1 MRWVWRAEAGGFKV
15 EYAALVLL
23 IATLVTAVFAF
34 GLPTDVQ
41 RLYAIGLCRI
51 AGDEACEE
59 VEGGGADQ
67 GSPGEEESGNPG
79 GPDGGAPGEEGA
91 EPSAGPSA
99 SPGEGGENG
108 EDWVNPADAI
118 LAQYDPVAA
127 QEYADAESDL
137 ADAQQ
142 DLEDADYDAVY
153 DELINLVGDIIGY
166 NDAKAC
172 LTEGD
177 IMACLW
183 TVVGFTPW
191 GKGAKLVKNSA
202 KIIKLWNRFR
212 KAKKAKEAAE
222 KAVSTAQA
230 KLDDLVSKVTSS
242 CKISSFLPC
251 TEVLM
256 ADGGT
261 KAISQVE
268 VGDLV
273 MSEDPVTGERAPQP
287 VTAVIGSYGD
297 KELVSLGFRDWSGGI
312 TGVGGLTATG
322 GHPFWIEDEQR
333 WKEARDLVP
342 GDEVT
347 GPDGSRSWVTSTSTE
362 LRPQQVNNLSVA
374 NFHTYYVWTGSGAA
388 LVHNCKLKE
397 LNGPGRPFQTPK
409 GLIFRDR
416 YYNDTGQN
424 QHALQ
429 HVLEHSSDNSPKAID
444 RMKNGRPHTKFKQDG
459 NALQTLND
467 AWGKRKKK
475 DVRKSTHNGKTTFW
489 IPMGKAVGDDGE
501 EIVKIVV
508 EKGNEVVTAFPVKK
522 MGD

>member
-15 EYAALVLL
+15 EYGALILL
-23 IATLVTAVFAF
+23 VAVIVTAVFAF

-41 RLYAIGLCRI
+41 RFYASAICQVS
-51 AGDEACEE
+51 GDEDCEE
-59 VEGGGADQ
+59 LEGGTADPDASASPSPNGTDGSDGAT
-67 GSPGEEESGNPG
+67 
-79 GPDGGAPGEEGA
+79 
-91 EPSAGPSA
+91 AGPSA
-99 SPGEGGENG
+99 SPSASPGADD
-108 EDWVNPADAI
+108 EDWVNPADAL
-118 LAQYDPVAA
+118 LAEYDPVAA
-127 QEYADAESDL
+127 EEYANAQSDL
-137 ADAQQ
+137 EEAQS
-142 DLEDADYDAVY
+142 DLDEAGYDDVR
-153 DELINLVGDIIGY
+153 DELLNLVGDIIGY
-166 NDAKAC
+166 NDARDCITK
-172 LTEGD
+172 GD

-191 GKGAKLVKNSA
+191 GKGAKLAKNSA
-202 KIIKLWNRFR
+202 KIVKLWNRFR

-242 CKISSFLPC
+242 CKLSSFLPC

-256 ADGGT
+256 ADGTT
-261 KAISQVE
+261 KAISLVE

-273 MSEDPVTGERAPQP
+273 MAADPVTGERSPQP

-297 KELVSLGFRDWSGGI
+297 KELVSLGFHDGTGI
-312 TGVGGLTATG
+312 TGAGGITATG
-322 GHPFWIEDEQR
+322 GHPFWVEDEQA
-333 WKEARDLVP
+333 WKEARDLDL
-342 GDEVT
+342 GDEVI
-347 GPDGSRSWVTSTSTE
+347 GPDGGVSRVTAAGTE
-362 LRPQQVNNLSVA
+362 RRAQQVNNLSVA

-416 YYNDTGQN
+416 TYKEGD

-429 HVLEHSSDNSPKAID
+429 HVLEHSSDSSPKAIE
-444 RMKNGRPHTKFKQDG
+444 RMKNGQPHTKFKQDG

-475 DVRKSTHNGKTTFW
+475 DVQKSTNNGRTTFW
-489 IPMGKAVGDDGE
+489 IPMDNTIGDDGE
-501 EIVKIVV
+501 KIVKIVV
-508 EKGNEVVTAFPVKK
+508 EKGNEVVTAYPVKNK
-522 MGD
+522 GD